1 MKDTMD
7 ASPDAQIDSAES
19 RDRRFEDRSPLDQLR
34 AVVAMLRHSEFGC
47 PWDLEQSLRSL
58 IPFTLEEA
66 YEVVDAIERDDMVGL
81 EDELGDLLFQVAFY
95 AQIANEDGLFDFDD
109 VAAAITRK
117 LIRRHPHVFPDQDVS
132 RFGETQDISA
142 DQVVVNWEEIKQAE
156 REEEAI
162 RRGGSATGQKEAEDR
177 SVLAEVPRALPALER
192 ARKLQKRAARHGFDW
207 QNLQPVIAK
216 LKEEIGEFEEAISR
230 GDKDAQIAEM
240 GDILFATVNL
250 ARHTKLEPEIAL
262 RGANDRF
269 EQRFRWIES
278 ALAAKQKQLSDV
290 DLQELDALWEDAKA
304 QGL

>member
-1 MKDTMD
+1 MKDRTD
-7 ASPDAQIDSAES
+7 ASPVAEAEPGENP
-19 RDRRFEDRSPLDQLR
+19 DRRFEERSPLEQLR
-34 AVVAMLRHSEFGC
+34 AVVAMLRDSEFGC

-109 VAAAITRK
+109 VASAITRK

-132 RFGETQDISA
+132 RFGKRQDISA
-142 DQVVVNWEEIKQAE
+142 EQVVVNWEQIKQAE
-156 REEEAI
+156 REEKAA
-162 RRGGSATGQKEAEDR
+162 RRGDSAEAEDN
-177 SVLAEVPRALPALER
+177 SALADVPRALPALER

-230 GDKDAQIAEM
+230 GDKDAQLAEM

-269 EQRFRWIES
+269 EQRFRWIEA
-278 ALAAKQKQLSDV
+278 ALAARQKQLKDV